1 MWFHGFIGETLGD
14 FRGTPVSQTGC
25 CCARISTKDRKWG
38 SNSLTNATHNTRSD
52 EFSHQRLGFY
62 DQTQGFRVSSIT
74 DLEDNQRTRPI
85 PRMPSSKITSQKG
98 KSSMCRSF
106 SRTGIPWISTSTLVY
121 WKIFGTNWMEP
132 AEPQQDYA
140 PPMCPPTSTCFAHPI
155 STRPQ
160 ASQASYEKWGILRLW
175 ISSSIKKRW
184 CSHQISGK
192 NRGWVF
198 FP

>member
-121 WKIFGTNWMEP
+121 WKIFGRTGWSLQNLNKTMHHQCAHLHPPVLPIRFQPVPKHRRRPMKNE
-132 AEPQQDYA
+132 EYCDYGF
-140 PPMCPPTSTCFAHPI
+140 PRVS
-155 STRPQ
+155 
-160 ASQASYEKWGILRLW
+160 
-175 ISSSIKKRW
+175 KRGGARTKF
-184 CSHQISGK
+184 QEK

-198 FP
+198 FQ